1 MRIAIFG
8 GSFNPPHLGH
18 VLCAVYAQ
26 KMGNVDEVW
35 VMPSAD
41 HPYGKDLLSWEAR
54 WQLCEAAF
62 AGLDFVKLRHDELEN
77 DGGKTYN
84 LVQHLKKMY
93 PDNTWFLI
101 GGTDVAEDMPNWYH
115 GYELQEMVELIAVP
129 RQGFDNGSAT
139 ALPAISS
146 TEIRNRLAR
155 GMAIDDLVPLAV
167 ERLIAEQQF
176 YQAAK

>member
-35 VMPSAD
+35 IMPSAD
-41 HPYGKDLLSWEAR
+41 HPYGKELLAWDDR

-62 AGLDFVKLRHDELEN
+62 AGLDFVKLRQDELQN
-77 DGGKTYN
+77 DGGRTFN
-84 LVQHLKKMY
+84 LVLHLKKTY
-93 PDNTWFLI
+93 PEHEWFLI
-101 GGTDVAEDMPNWYH
+101 GGTDVADDMSNWYR
-115 GYELQEMVELIAVP
+115 GAELQEMVELLAVP
-129 RQGFDNGSAT
+129 RQGFDHGSAT

-146 TEIRNRLAR
+146 TDIRDRLAR
-155 GMAIDDLVPLAV
+155 GMTIDEVVPLCV
-167 ERLIAEQQF
+167 ERLIAERRY
-176 YQAAK
+176 YQAP